1 MSAPVDRN
9 RMEDALMNHERQI
22 RDRNMEE
29 RARREVMRTAVESVQ
44 QGLKKPLI
52 IQLMI
57 DE

>member
-1 MSAPVDRN
+1 MAAPVDRN

-44 QGLKKPLI
+44 QLLKNL
-52 IQLMI
+52 
-57 DE
+57 